1 MTIRDPLPQVTAVR
15 TAKDLYTIRS
25 ESGGKLRV
33 GAPGTEG
40 AFTPG
45 ELLQAALAGCSAL
58 SADAQL
64 ASKLGPDFDVAVTVD
79 ATRHEQDNRVESLLV
94 TLATDMSSLSD
105 EDREKLLVRTDRII
119 ERLCAVKRSLNAGVE
134 SAVTVKGESP
144 AA

>member
-1 MTIRDPLPQVTAVR
+1 MTPRDPLPQVTAVR
-15 TAKDLYTIRS
+15 TAKDLYTVRS
-25 ESGGKLRV
+25 ASGGELKV

-79 ATRHEQDNRVESLLV
+79 ATRETDENRVEKLLV
-94 TLATDMSSLSD
+94 TLATDMSSLSE
-105 EDREKLLVRTDRII
+105 EDRDKLLTRTDRII
-119 ERLCAVKRSLNAGVE
+119 DRLCAVKRSLNAGIE
-134 SAVTVKGESP
+134 STVKVQGETP
-144 AA
+144 AP

>member
-1 MTIRDPLPQVTAVR
+1 MTVRDPLPQVTAVR
-15 TAKDLYTIRS
+15 TAKDLYTLRS
-25 ESGGKLRV
+25 EAGGELRV

-64 ASKLGPDFDVAVTVD
+64 ASKLGPDFDATVTVD
-79 ATRHEQDNRVESLLV
+79 ATRHEEENRVETLLV
-94 TLATDMSSLSD
+94 TLNTDMSELSP

-134 SAVTVKGESP
+134 SSVTVQGQVL